1 VNAVTF
7 YTRRQGEE
15 TSFEYNFYDNGF
27 SPSNLAVRKVLMA
40 MLESVRPRLTHL
52 EVEYNDGMLADK
64 LGARRAGEL
73 LRFLGASKANMRE
86 TYSGDVVVSRVFR
99 APLTPE
105 RYDYF
110 HTLPDVSQLSHYR
123 LQEQE
128 KDRIVFYFTRYLQ
141 LIAPQREAERFAA
154 RLEAY
159 GLPYRWVPIDGED

>member
-1 VNAVTF
+1 MNAVTF
-7 YTRRQGEE
+7 YTRCQGEE

-64 LGARRAGEL
+64 LGARRAGDL